1 MQQVASLLLSFIVGL
16 FGVSGPGQTGKNFGA
31 IEGYYGKPL
40 SLERRI
46 SLVRTMGN
54 IGLNFFMVAPKNEPH
69 LAKRWRDE
77 LPETFKTEMSQL
89 AGVCKENGVEL
100 CLSISPGSKFNRGE
114 IALLAERVYQLSSY
128 SPNCFALLFDD
139 IGVLRSSGLGK
150 LHAEA
155 SNAVLSSIRKRNPF
169 AKLIVCPTQ
178 YFGNR
183 KSDYLCNFLVNLDR
197 SIIVFWTGP
206 DVVPE
211 EISGQSFDDFKK
223 MVGRDV
229 AIWDNYPVNDFNPKC
244 LWLGEYYGRHIS
256 VVRDSFGLFLNISER
271 SEISK
276 ISLAHFAD
284 FLGASPCGSML
295 AYVMDDLF
303 PLHKEA
309 ASSLLKIFDV
319 RPGRKM
325 FSWSGVATSFKND
338 NKSLLKDLLVVA
350 SLSQV
355 GNKMLEEDL
364 RPWTES
370 AKILSDAIS
379 AKKITPNLLD
389 WFPTLKEK

>member
-1 MQQVASLLLSFIVGL
+1 MQQAASLLLSFIIGL

-46 SLVRTMGN
+46 SLVRAIGS
-54 IGLNFFMVAPKNEPH
+54 IGLNFFMVAPKSEPH
-69 LAKRWRDE
+69 LAKKWRDD
-77 LPETFKTEMSQL
+77 LPETFKAEMSEL
-89 AGVCKENGVEL
+89 AGICKENSVEL
-100 CLSISPGSKFNRGE
+100 CLSISPGSRFHKGE
-114 IALLAERVYQLSSY
+114 IALLAQRAYRLSSY
-128 SPNCFALLFDD
+128 SQNYFALLFDD
-139 IGVLRSSGLGK
+139 IGVLRSGNLGK

-169 AKLIVCPTQ
+169 AKLFVCPTQ

-183 KSDYLCNFLVNLDR
+183 KSEYLCNFLVNLDR
-197 SIIVFWTGP
+197 SVVIFWTGT

-211 EISGQSFDDFKK
+211 EISGQSFADFRE
-223 MVGRDV
+223 VAGRDV
-229 AIWDNYPVNDFNPKC
+229 VVWDNYPVNDFNPKC

-256 VVRDSFGLFLNISER
+256 VARKSFGLFLNISER

-276 ISLAHFAD
+276 VSLARFAD

-295 AYVMDDLF
+295 AYEINDLF

-319 RPGRKM
+319 RPGRKT
-325 FSWSGVATSFKND
+325 FSWSGVSASFKND
-338 NKSLLKDLLVVA
+338 SKSLLKDFLAVA

-355 GNKMLEEDL
+355 GNRMLEEDL

>member
-1 MQQVASLLLSFIVGL
+1 MQQAASLLLSFIIGL

-46 SLVRTMGN
+46 SLVRAIGS
-54 IGLNFFMVAPKNEPH
+54 IGLNFFMVAPKSEPH
-69 LAKRWRDE
+69 LAKKWRDD
-77 LPETFKTEMSQL
+77 LPETFKAEMSEL
-89 AGVCKENGVEL
+89 AGICKENSVEL
-100 CLSISPGSKFNRGE
+100 CLSISPGSRFHKGE
-114 IALLAERVYQLSSY
+114 IALLAQRAYRLSSY
-128 SPNCFALLFDD
+128 SQNYFALLFDD
-139 IGVLRSSGLGK
+139 IGVLRSGNLGK

-169 AKLIVCPTQ
+169 AKLLVCPTQ

-183 KSDYLCNFLVNLDR
+183 KSEYLCNFLVNLDR
-197 SIIVFWTGP
+197 SVVIFWTGT

-211 EISGQSFDDFKK
+211 EISGQSFADFRE
-223 MVGRDV
+223 VAGRDV
-229 AIWDNYPVNDFNPKC
+229 VVWDNYPVNDFNPKC

-256 VVRDSFGLFLNISER
+256 VVRKSFGLFLNISER

-276 ISLAHFAD
+276 VSLARFAD

-295 AYVMDDLF
+295 AYEINDLF

-319 RPGRKM
+319 RPGRKT
-325 FSWSGVATSFKND
+325 FSWSGVSASFKND
-338 NKSLLKDLLVVA
+338 SKSLLKDFLAVA

-355 GNKMLEEDL
+355 GNRMLEEDL